1 MLLLLAG
8 GPRRDDVIPC
18 IPLMDRID
26 FINVCFIMI
35 GVSVCPLLL
44 LLFIASWT
52 FGEKEK
58 KKGPCDALLR
68 VLLNK

>member
-1 MLLLLAG
+1 MLLLAG
-8 GPRRDDVIPC
+8 GRRRDDVIPC

-35 GVSVCPLLL
+35 GVSVCPLL
-44 LLFIASWT
+44 FIASWT

-58 KKGPCDALLR
+58 KRAVRRPTAGVIK
-68 VLLNK
+68 